1 VSKTVS
7 FFDAYSLLDLGYPTH
22 PTIVHKP
29 VKTEIMPGPIRFFG
43 LCMIIGL
50 CLLLDHAYAAS
61 SIGCGKPLDPKW
73 KKGSTG
79 QSNKITFNVKGET
92 RTALLHFPNAY
103 DNNKS
108 YGLIFAFHGR
118 SGTPAGQESL
128 SKLSESKMNK
138 NMLVVYPE
146 GIDKQWQGD
155 PEAKTDDVA
164 FTLAMIDSLVLKLC
178 IDPDKIYAAGQSN
191 GGGFAVNI
199 LACDPVASRRIAA
212 FAGVSGAYYQGTSD
226 ANCKP
231 LTVPIVCNPGRKNVP
246 ILDIHGLKDDTIP
259 YNGGVRRNRCLPAL
273 THFMTAWAQRNGL
286 GESYSQSNLNNNH
299 VKKME
304 WGGSKGEL
312 KGLNTHYSIDNMGHT
327 WPNGGSYY
335 VSATSHIIEFFG
347 KWTLASTPGARES
360 IDSPVTTSG
369 GSSNSAQAPLCPAQN
384 NKNYNCP
391 ANGGKTFRIL
401 CGSDTAKQP
410 AYAAATYP
418 GSLRGCVAQ
427 CAVDNQCGHVV
438 FHKDKCWKKMGK
450 PGSIDKTGNASVAQ
464 KL

>member
-1 VSKTVS
+1 
-7 FFDAYSLLDLGYPTH
+7 
-22 PTIVHKP
+22 
-29 VKTEIMPGPIRFFG
+29 MPGPIRFFD

-191 GGGFAVNI
+191 GGGFAANI

-231 LTVPIVCNPGRKNVP
+231 LTVPIVCNAGRKHIP

-259 YNGGVRRNRCLPAL
+259 YTGGVRRNRCLPTL